1 MGKSCCC
8 CNSQRLKIVPSF
20 LPPEGTAKITYEG
33 EGPETLCLNEENFN
47 YSLYQT
53 CPTDQGDLLLEWTF
67 QIQFGS
73 VGEFEFIDF
82 NAPEGIP
89 LNKLPNKFLPSG
101 FLTVGVGNVSK
112 CVGSDPNVESL
123 PLTFSFIEDPKG
135 SGNFFLRGTLP
146 EGAPALDFTS
156 DTGNI
161 WGHVKYVVKR

>member
-20 LPPEGTAKITYEG
+20 LPPEGTAKITYET
-33 EGPETLCLNEENFN
+33 EETETLSLNEENFT

-67 QIQFGS
+67 QIQFGPLDN
-73 VGEFEFIDF
+73 FTNIDF

-89 LNKLPNKFLPSG
+89 LNKLPNKFPPPSG

-112 CVGSDPNVESL
+112 CAALDPKIVDGR
-123 PLTFSFIEDPKG
+123 PLTFYFIEDPEG

-146 EGAPALDFTS
+146 EGDTIDQLAL
-156 DTGNI
+156 GNI
-161 WGHVKYVVKR
+161 WGHVQYVVKR